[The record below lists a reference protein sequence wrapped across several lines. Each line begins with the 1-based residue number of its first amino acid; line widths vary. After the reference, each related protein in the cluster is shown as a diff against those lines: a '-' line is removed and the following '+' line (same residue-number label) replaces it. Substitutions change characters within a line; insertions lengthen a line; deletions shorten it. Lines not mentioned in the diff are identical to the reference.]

1 MDLIDI
7 ANEIF
12 AVLESGRQIAPFST
26 VYPDF
31 GLSEAYWVAAAVRA
45 EREVRGERP
54 IGRKIG
60 FTNRTIW
67 AEYGVYAPIWGYV
80 YDRTV
85 RDLTSEPLEVAL
97 SGLAEPRIEPEIVF
111 GLAAPPAPGMD
122 EAALI
127 RCIDWVAHGFE
138 IVQSIFPNWS
148 FRAPDTV
155 AAYGLH
161 GRLFIGPRHSARL
174 RRDDWARE
182 LSRFEIDLFRN
193 GARVDHGVAAN
204 VLDGPLFALRHLA
217 ETLAQD
223 RLSPPLSAG
232 EIVTTGTLTRAFPV
246 AAGEEWTTKLS
257 GVPLEGARIRF
268 V

>member
-1 MDLIDI
+1 MDLNDI

-12 AVLESGRQIAPFST
+12 AVLESGRQIAPLST

-67 AEYGVYAPIWGYV
+67 AEYGVYSPIWGYV

-85 RDLTSEPLEVAL
+85 RDLSSGSLEVSL

-111 GLAAPPAPGMD
+111 GLAAPPAPGMHD
-122 EAALI
+122 QALI
-127 RCIDWVAHGFE
+127 RCVNWIAHGFE

-148 FRAPDTV
+148 FRSPDTV
-155 AAYGLH
+155 AACGLH
-161 GRLFIGPRHSARL
+161 G
-174 RRDDWARE
+174 
-182 LSRFEIDLFRN
+182 
-193 GARVDHGVAAN
+193 
-204 VLDGPLFALRHLA
+204 
-217 ETLAQD
+217 
-223 RLSPPLSAG
+223 
-232 EIVTTGTLTRAFPV
+232 
-246 AAGEEWTTKLS
+246 
-257 GVPLEGARIRF
+257 
-268 V
+268 